1 MPLPA
6 APHSLADLLDRAAIA
21 DLVHCYANSIDRRD
35 WTAYRSIFADHVD
48 IDFYTWAGIREGY
61 AADAWVAAV
70 KDTLA
75 CFDSTQHTMSN
86 LAITLAGDEATCVA
100 SMMARH
106 NLMIDDR
113 REFQILGGYYTDR
126 MVRQQDVWKI
136 SGCALTITWEE
147 GERALFE
154 KARTLGPRARV
165 DVGMQGV

>member
-48 IDFYTWAGIREGY
+48 IDFYTWAGIRERY

-75 CFDSTQHTMSN
+75 CFDSTQHSMSN
-86 LAITLAGDEATCVA
+86 LAITLAGE
-100 SMMARH
+100 
-106 NLMIDDR
+106 DR
-113 REFQILGGYYTDR
+113 KST
-126 MVRQQDVWKI
+126 V
-136 SGCALTITWEE
+136 
-147 GERALFE
+147 
-154 KARTLGPRARV
+154 
-165 DVGMQGV
+165 